1 MADAEMDIDQPAE
14 LEQASTDPKASD
26 ARTEAGATAVRS
38 IEGWIIIVTNVHEE
52 ATEEDL
58 QDMFGEFGTIKNLH
72 MNLDRRT
79 GYVKGYVLIE
89 YPTLDE
95 AKAAIKGANG
105 EELLEQKIT
114 VDFAFVRPP
123 PASKGRAR
131 DHDRRQS
138 GRGSGRARSRSPG
151 RDGEDMED

>member
-1 MADAEMDIDQPAE
+1 M
-14 LEQASTDPKASD
+14 
-26 ARTEAGATAVRS
+26 
-38 IEGWIIIVTNVHEE
+38 
-52 ATEEDL
+52 
-58 QDMFGEFGTIKNLH
+58 GTSPLV
-72 MNLDRRT
+72 LDS
-79 GYVKGYVLIE
+79 GQMLILYNQGYVLIE

-95 AKAAIKGANG
+95 AKAAVKGANE

-138 GRGSGRARSRSPG
+138 GRGAGRARSRSPG
-151 RDGEDMED
+151 RDADDMED